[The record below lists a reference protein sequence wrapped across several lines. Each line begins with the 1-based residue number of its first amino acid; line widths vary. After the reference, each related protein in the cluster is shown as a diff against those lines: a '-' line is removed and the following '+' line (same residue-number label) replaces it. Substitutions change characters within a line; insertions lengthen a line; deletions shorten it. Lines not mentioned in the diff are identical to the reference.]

1 MTILSS
7 DIKILASKVMD
18 DVPEGGGGP
27 TGNVI
32 PDGASNA
39 IFGDV
44 TEVARAG
51 GAVHI
56 RQMHLAVQ
64 TATTDRFMDANLIV
78 SQPPND
84 DNVSVTLAACAPF
97 ALRTDIA
104 NSIENYLIQ
113 SSEWNG
119 YLFENHVAGQRSIQL
134 FQRPGTPTPTI
145 NRTMVLI
152 KDEGLPTEVKQ
163 YVRITAVESE
173 TRVFSYSLNGAPVE
187 FQGQV
192 VTCDLSDALREGFPG
207 SPASYL
213 YTRESGKSV
222 VRDTTVADAATY
234 YGAVPLSAAAT
245 LGDIKAKVLGI
256 YSQLVPSARTETT
269 ALDQKPAAQRLLT
282 LATTPRLIE
291 VAIVPHSLRIRVGQE
306 NRGFSWVQM
315 LKPLPA
321 PGTVVIS
328 FMALGNWYTVQ
339 DDGTGNFTGSGTGTI
354 NYSTGSV
361 AITLPFMPDAGSSA
375 LFQWGENTAFTN
387 RSGAAGYRAPDF
399 DWEVAQAPIKP
410 GTITVTWQSGGTPRT
425 VTDDGTG
432 SLAGDG
438 VGAVNYATG
447 HISLRPSYMIDAG
460 GEFSTQYTYT
470 PQVTERFDG
479 VAPDAGGFATLT
491 LGEVPAP
498 RSINIRW
505 TTVRNCTT
513 SAGST
518 EAVTNSTTTSGV
530 GPDGKVVYSGG
541 SSSYNVTFYSPTS
554 ASTSGFPPG
563 ATVEITVESPIEQT
577 LDWQIV
583 DVSTTPW
590 KTAALPAD
598 LITGVASGSV
608 TTAYPPGIVAGKAF
622 GKISVTLAAATQMH
636 EGMVEF
642 KNSSTT
648 RVAFGLLRV
657 EPSGPIRSTVMP
669 PPPADVARTPTG
681 VAAGPKSFHGGF
693 YNSTDGTVFGR
704 KVDVKADPL
713 YDATYGYSYDP
724 PNGQD
729 IWGDADMTAG
739 QKTMLSQRGVST
751 TYKRWGV

>member
-1 MTILSS
+1 
-7 DIKILASKVMD
+7 
-18 DVPEGGGGP
+18 
-27 TGNVI
+27 
-32 PDGASNA
+32 
-39 IFGDV
+39 
-44 TEVARAG
+44 
-51 GAVHI
+51 
-56 RQMHLAVQ
+56 
-64 TATTDRFMDANLIV
+64 
-78 SQPPND
+78 
-84 DNVSVTLAACAPF
+84 
-97 ALRTDIA
+97 
-104 NSIENYLIQ
+104 
-113 SSEWNG
+113 
-119 YLFENHVAGQRSIQL
+119 
-134 FQRPGTPTPTI
+134 
-145 NRTMVLI
+145 
-152 KDEGLPTEVKQ
+152 
-163 YVRITAVESE
+163 
-173 TRVFSYSLNGAPVE
+173 
-187 FQGQV
+187 
-192 VTCDLSDALREGFPG
+192 
-207 SPASYL
+207 
-213 YTRESGKSV
+213 
-222 VRDTTVADAATY
+222 
-234 YGAVPLSAAAT
+234 
-245 LGDIKAKVLGI
+245 
-256 YSQLVPSARTETT
+256 
-269 ALDQKPAAQRLLT
+269 
-282 LATTPRLIE
+282 
-291 VAIVPHSLRIRVGQE
+291 
-306 NRGFSWVQM
+306 
-315 LKPLPA
+315 
-321 PGTVVIS
+321 
-328 FMALGNWYTVQ
+328 
-339 DDGTGNFTGSGTGTI
+339 
-354 NYSTGSV
+354 
-361 AITLPFMPDAGSSA
+361 
-375 LFQWGENTAFTN
+375 
-387 RSGAAGYRAPDF
+387 
-399 DWEVAQAPIKP
+399 
-410 GTITVTWQSGGTPRT
+410 
-425 VTDDGTG
+425 
-432 SLAGDG
+432 
-438 VGAVNYATG
+438 
-447 HISLRPSYMIDAG
+447 
-460 GEFSTQYTYT
+460 
-470 PQVTERFDG
+470 VTERFDG

-577 LDWQIV
+577 LDWQIL

-657 EPSGPIRSTVMP
+657 EPSSAVRAQVTP

-693 YNSTDGTVFGR
+693 YNSTDGTVFGH
-704 KVDVKADPL
+704 KVDVKVTPL